1 MDWNPLA
8 RGAFYAY
15 GLHNVVSGLESTRKH
30 VCPAGLLKSKS
41 DVLLQVPL
49 GLCRAHAG
57 RVIC

>member
-8 RGAFYAY
+8 RDALYAY
-15 GLHNVVSGLESTRKH
+15 GLHNVVLGLGPTRKH
-30 VCPAGLLKSKS
+30 VCPTGLLKSKS
-41 DVLLQVPL
+41 DVLLPVPL